1 MNFRAFSSSFERQNF
16 LKQLNDTN
24 DKLEKNADS
33 DFGEFEFELKLVIA
47 TKDGVGSPP
56 GLVNRFSDSID
67 VHYSFRFF
75 FL

>member
-1 MNFRAFSSSFERQNF
+1 MIS
-16 LKQLNDTN
+16 LKKPLI
-24 DKLEKNADS
+24 S

-67 VHYSFRFF
+67 VHYSFRCFF
-75 FL
+75 YKSTRRGLHLFCFSTFRSW